1 MAGSALSINNR
12 TDRLQPGNRA
22 TGELVA
28 VRRLIAIFAA
38 CCVALVLIV
47 AATGSGDDGAY
58 RVRAIF
64 NNAAF
69 VIPGMDVKIAGVR
82 VGSIESLDLT
92 DDNKAAVV
100 LNIENPDYHDFREN
114 AFCRIRPQSLIGE
127 RYVDCRPE
135 EPLPVGITQPAL
147 LQPIASGAGQGEYLL
162 PSNRTATSVD
172 LDLINNIMRLPY
184 HERLTIILNEF
195 GTALSG
201 NGEELNAALKV
212 TDPALK
218 EFGDVLGILARQNKQ
233 LGALAE
239 NGSKVVTALA
249 SERTRIS
256 GFINSSGYTAEAT
269 AEESAS
275 FSESLQK
282 FPGFLE
288 QLRPTMNNLASFS
301 RAATPVFTDLNRA
314 ADSLNTFTL
323 GGPAF
328 NEAGIPALESLG
340 DTTDVS
346 GPALVSSLPLVEK
359 LGPLGANAKPAVTD
373 LAALLSSL
381 KKNGGIEQLM
391 TLIYNS
397 TGSLNGFDEYGHY
410 LRARLT
416 TTSCQS
422 FRIKNDIN
430 CNANFVLG
438 SGNAGASVAPQR
450 AAGRPPRRSTVG
462 TPKPVSPGPAPA
474 AISPSSGAAEPR
486 KPTKEPADPQSARA
500 LLDYLLGK

>member
-1 MAGSALSINNR
+1 MK
-12 TDRLQPGNRA
+12 
-22 TGELVA
+22 
-28 VRRLIAIFAA
+28 RLIAIFAA
-38 CCVALVLIV
+38 CCVALALIV
-47 AATGSGDDGAY
+47 VATGSGDDGSY

-82 VGSIESLDLT
+82 VGAIESLDLT

-135 EPLPVGITQPAL
+135 EPLPAGMTQPAL
-147 LQPIASGAGQGEYLL
+147 LQPISSGAGEGEYLL
-162 PSNRTATSVD
+162 PSSRTATSVD
-172 LDLINNIMRLPY
+172 IDLINNVMRLPFR
-184 HERLTIILNEF
+184 ERFTIILNEF
-195 GTALSG
+195 GTALAG

-218 EFGDVLGILARQNKQ
+218 EFGDVLGILARQNKE

-239 NGSKVVTALA
+239 NGSKVVTSLA

-275 FSESLQK
+275 FTENLQK
-282 FPGFLE
+282 FPGFLQ
-288 QLRPTMNNLASFS
+288 QLRPTMNDLASFS
-301 RAATPVFTDLNRA
+301 RNATPVFTDLNRA
-314 ADSLNTFTL
+314 ADSINTFTL
-323 GGPAF
+323 GAPAF

-340 DTTDVS
+340 DTADVG
-346 GPALVSSLPLVEK
+346 GPALVSSLPLVQK

-373 LAALLSSL
+373 LAALLNSL

-391 TLIYNS
+391 TVIYNT
-397 TGSLNGFDEYGHY
+397 TGSMNGFDEYGHY
-410 LRARLT
+410 VRARLT

-438 SGNAGASVAPQR
+438 SGSGNASAAPQR
-450 AAGRPPRRSTVG
+450 AARKVSRPAAAVA
-462 TPKPVSPGPAPA
+462 PKPTAPA
-474 AISPSSGAAEPR
+474 QAPTSPSSGAAEPR
-486 KPTKEPADPQSARA
+486 KPTKQPADPQSARA
-500 LLDYLLGK
+500 LLDYLFGK

>member
-1 MAGSALSINNR
+1 VAGASLPVYNQS
-12 TDRLQPGNRA
+12 DRLQPGDRA

-28 VRRLIAIFAA
+28 VKRLIAIFAA

-47 AATGSGDDGAY
+47 VATGSGDDGSY

-82 VGSIESLDLT
+82 VGAIESLDLT
-92 DDNKAAVV
+92 DDSKAAVV
-100 LNIENPDYHDFREN
+100 MNIENANYHDFREN

-127 RYVDCRPE
+127 RYIDCRPE
-135 EPLPVGITQPAL
+135 EPLPAGMTQPAL
-147 LQPIASGAGQGEYLL
+147 LQPISSGAGKGEYLL
-162 PSNRTATSVD
+162 PSSRTATSVD
-172 LDLINNIMRLPY
+172 IDLINNVMRLPFR
-184 HERLTIILNEF
+184 ERFTIILNEF
-195 GTALSG
+195 GTALAG

-218 EFGDVLGILARQNKQ
+218 EFGDVLGILARQNKE

-239 NGSKVVTALA
+239 NGSKVVTSLA

-275 FSESLQK
+275 FTENLQK
-282 FPGFLE
+282 FPGFLQ
-288 QLRPTMNNLASFS
+288 QLRPTMNDLASFS
-301 RAATPVFTDLNRA
+301 RSATPVFTDLNRA
-314 ADSLNTFTL
+314 ADSINTFTL
-323 GGPAF
+323 GSPAF

-340 DTTDVS
+340 DTADVG
-346 GPALVSSLPLVEK
+346 GPALVSSLPLVQK
-359 LGPLGANAKPAVTD
+359 LGPLGANAKPAVTN
-373 LAALLSSL
+373 LAALLNSL

-391 TLIYNS
+391 TAIYNT
-397 TGSLNGFDEYGHY
+397 TGSMNGFDEYGHY
-410 LRARLT
+410 VRARLT

-438 SGNAGASVAPQR
+438 SGSSSAS
-450 AAGRPPRRSTVG
+450 AAPRRGAGKASRPAAAAA
-462 TPKPVSPGPAPA
+462 PKLTAPAPA
-474 AISPSSGAAEPR
+474 PTSPSSGAAAPR
-486 KPTKEPADPQSARA
+486 KPTKQPADPQSARA

>member
-1 MAGSALSINNR
+1 
-12 TDRLQPGNRA
+12 
-22 TGELVA
+22 VK
-28 VRRLIAIFAA
+28 RLIAIFAA
-38 CCVALVLIV
+38 CCVALALIV
-47 AATGSGDDGAY
+47 VATGSGDDGSY

-82 VGSIESLDLT
+82 VGAIESLDLT

-135 EPLPVGITQPAL
+135 EPLPAGMTQPAL
-147 LQPIASGAGQGEYLL
+147 LQPISSGAGEGEYLL
-162 PSNRTATSVD
+162 PSSRTATSVD
-172 LDLINNIMRLPY
+172 IDLINNVMRLPFR
-184 HERLTIILNEF
+184 ERFTIILNEF
-195 GTALSG
+195 GTALAG

-218 EFGDVLGILARQNKQ
+218 EFGDVLGILARQNKE

-239 NGSKVVTALA
+239 NGSKVVTSLA

-275 FSESLQK
+275 FTENLQK
-282 FPGFLE
+282 FPGFLQ
-288 QLRPTMNNLASFS
+288 QLRPTMNDLASFS
-301 RAATPVFTDLNRA
+301 RNATPVFTDLNRA
-314 ADSLNTFTL
+314 ADSINTFTL
-323 GGPAF
+323 GAPAF

-340 DTTDVS
+340 DTADVG
-346 GPALVSSLPLVEK
+346 GPALVSSLPLVQK

-373 LAALLSSL
+373 LAALLNSL

-391 TLIYNS
+391 TVIYNT
-397 TGSLNGFDEYGHY
+397 TGSMNGFDEYGQY
-410 LRARLT
+410 VRARLT

-438 SGNAGASVAPQR
+438 SGSGNASAAPQR
-450 AAGRPPRRSTVG
+450 AARKVSRPAAAVA
-462 TPKPVSPGPAPA
+462 PKPTAPA
-474 AISPSSGAAEPR
+474 QAPTSPSSGAAEPR
-486 KPTKEPADPQSARA
+486 KPTKQPADPQSARA

>member
-1 MAGSALSINNR
+1 MK
-12 TDRLQPGNRA
+12 
-22 TGELVA
+22 
-28 VRRLIAIFAA
+28 RLIAIFAA
-38 CCVALVLIV
+38 CCVALALIV
-47 AATGSGDDGAY
+47 VATGSGDDGSY

-82 VGSIESLDLT
+82 VGAIESLDLT

-135 EPLPVGITQPAL
+135 EPLPAGMTQPAL
-147 LQPIASGAGQGEYLL
+147 LQPISSGAGEGEYLL
-162 PSNRTATSVD
+162 PSSRTATSVD
-172 LDLINNIMRLPY
+172 IDLINNVMRLPFR
-184 HERLTIILNEF
+184 ERFTIILNEF
-195 GTALSG
+195 GTALAG

-218 EFGDVLGILARQNKQ
+218 EFGDVLGILARQNKE

-239 NGSKVVTALA
+239 NGSKVVTSLA

-275 FSESLQK
+275 FTENLQK
-282 FPGFLE
+282 FPGFLQ
-288 QLRPTMNNLASFS
+288 QLRPTMNDLASFS
-301 RAATPVFTDLNRA
+301 RNATPVFTDLNRA
-314 ADSLNTFTL
+314 ADSINTFTL
-323 GGPAF
+323 GAPAF

-340 DTTDVS
+340 DTADVG
-346 GPALVSSLPLVEK
+346 GPALVSSLPLVQK

-373 LAALLSSL
+373 LAALLNSL

-391 TLIYNS
+391 TVIYNT
-397 TGSLNGFDEYGHY
+397 TGSMNGFDEYGQY
-410 LRARLT
+410 VRARLT

-438 SGNAGASVAPQR
+438 SGSGNASAAPQR
-450 AAGRPPRRSTVG
+450 AARKVSRPAAAVA
-462 TPKPVSPGPAPA
+462 PKPTAPA
-474 AISPSSGAAEPR
+474 QAPTSPSSGAAEPR
-486 KPTKEPADPQSARA
+486 KPTKQPADPQSARA

>member
-1 MAGSALSINNR
+1 MK
-12 TDRLQPGNRA
+12 
-22 TGELVA
+22 
-28 VRRLIAIFAA
+28 RLIAIFAA
-38 CCVALVLIV
+38 CCVALALIV
-47 AATGSGDDGAY
+47 VATGSGDDGSY

-82 VGSIESLDLT
+82 VGAIESLDLT

-135 EPLPVGITQPAL
+135 EPLPAGMTQPAL
-147 LQPIASGAGQGEYLL
+147 LQPISSGTGKGEYLL
-162 PSNRTATSVD
+162 PSSRTATSVD
-172 LDLINNIMRLPY
+172 IDLINNVMRLPFR
-184 HERLTIILNEF
+184 ERFTIILNEF
-195 GTALSG
+195 GTALAG

-218 EFGDVLGILARQNKQ
+218 EFGDVLGILARQNKE

-239 NGSKVVTALA
+239 NGSKVVTSLA

-275 FSESLQK
+275 FTENLQK
-282 FPGFLE
+282 FPGFLQ
-288 QLRPTMNNLASFS
+288 QLRPTMNDLASFS
-301 RAATPVFTDLNRA
+301 RNATPVFTDLNRA
-314 ADSLNTFTL
+314 ADSINTFTL
-323 GGPAF
+323 GAPAF

-340 DTTDVS
+340 DTADVG
-346 GPALVSSLPLVEK
+346 GPALVSSLPLVQK

-373 LAALLSSL
+373 LAALLNSL

-391 TLIYNS
+391 TVIYNT
-397 TGSLNGFDEYGHY
+397 TGSMNGFDEYGHY
-410 LRARLT
+410 VRARLT

-438 SGNAGASVAPQR
+438 SGSGNASAAPQR
-450 AAGRPPRRSTVG
+450 AARKVSRPAAAVA
-462 TPKPVSPGPAPA
+462 PKPTAPA
-474 AISPSSGAAEPR
+474 QAPTSPSSGAAEPR
-486 KPTKEPADPQSARA
+486 KPTKQPADPQSARA

>member
-1 MAGSALSINNR
+1 MK
-12 TDRLQPGNRA
+12 
-22 TGELVA
+22 
-28 VRRLIAIFAA
+28 RLIAIFAA
-38 CCVALVLIV
+38 CCVALALIV
-47 AATGSGDDGAY
+47 VATGSGDDGSY

-82 VGSIESLDLT
+82 VGAIESLDLT

-135 EPLPVGITQPAL
+135 EPLPAGMTQPAL
-147 LQPIASGAGQGEYLL
+147 LQPISSGAGEGEYLL
-162 PSNRTATSVD
+162 PSSRTATSVD
-172 LDLINNIMRLPY
+172 IDLINNVMRLPFR
-184 HERLTIILNEF
+184 ERFTIILNEF
-195 GTALSG
+195 GTALAG

-218 EFGDVLGILARQNKQ
+218 EFGDVLGILARQNKE

-239 NGSKVVTALA
+239 NGSKVVTSLA

-275 FSESLQK
+275 FTENLQK
-282 FPGFLE
+282 FPGFLQ
-288 QLRPTMNNLASFS
+288 QLRPTMNDLASFS
-301 RAATPVFTDLNRA
+301 RSATPVFTDLNRA
-314 ADSLNTFTL
+314 ADSINTFTL
-323 GGPAF
+323 GAPAF

-340 DTTDVS
+340 DTADVG
-346 GPALVSSLPLVEK
+346 GPALVSSLPLVQK

-373 LAALLSSL
+373 LAALLNSL

-391 TLIYNS
+391 TVIYNT
-397 TGSLNGFDEYGHY
+397 TGSMNGFDEYGHY
-410 LRARLT
+410 VRARLT

-438 SGNAGASVAPQR
+438 SGSGNASTAPQR
-450 AAGRPPRRSTVG
+450 AAGKVSRPAAAVA
-462 TPKPVSPGPAPA
+462 PKPTAPA
-474 AISPSSGAAEPR
+474 QAPTSPSSGAAEPR
-486 KPTKEPADPQSARA
+486 KPTKQPADPQSARA

>member
-1 MAGSALSINNR
+1 MK
-12 TDRLQPGNRA
+12 
-22 TGELVA
+22 
-28 VRRLIAIFAA
+28 RLIAIFAA
-38 CCVALVLIV
+38 CCVALALIV
-47 AATGSGDDGAY
+47 VATGSGDDGSY

-82 VGSIESLDLT
+82 VGAIESLDLT

-135 EPLPVGITQPAL
+135 EPLPAGMTQPAL
-147 LQPIASGAGQGEYLL
+147 LQPISSGAGEGEYLL
-162 PSNRTATSVD
+162 PSSRTATSVD
-172 LDLINNIMRLPY
+172 IDLINNVMRLPFR
-184 HERLTIILNEF
+184 ERFTIILNEF
-195 GTALSG
+195 GTALAG

-218 EFGDVLGILARQNKQ
+218 EFGDVLGILARQNKE

-239 NGSKVVTALA
+239 NGSKVVTSLA

-275 FSESLQK
+275 FTENLQK
-282 FPGFLE
+282 FPGFLQ
-288 QLRPTMNNLASFS
+288 QLRPTMNDLASFS
-301 RAATPVFTDLNRA
+301 RNATPVFTDLNRA
-314 ADSLNTFTL
+314 ADSINTFTL
-323 GGPAF
+323 GAPAF

-340 DTTDVS
+340 DTADVG
-346 GPALVSSLPLVEK
+346 GPALVSSLPLVQK

-373 LAALLSSL
+373 LAALLNSL

-391 TLIYNS
+391 TVIYNT
-397 TGSLNGFDEYGHY
+397 TGSMNGFDEYGHY
-410 LRARLT
+410 VRARLT

-438 SGNAGASVAPQR
+438 SGSGNASAAPQR
-450 AAGRPPRRSTVG
+450 AARKVSRPAAAVA
-462 TPKPVSPGPAPA
+462 PKPTAPA
-474 AISPSSGAAEPR
+474 QAPTSPSSGAAEPR
-486 KPTKEPADPQSARA
+486 KPTKQPADPQSARA

>member
-1 MAGSALSINNR
+1 MK
-12 TDRLQPGNRA
+12 
-22 TGELVA
+22 
-28 VRRLIAIFAA
+28 RLIAIFAA
-38 CCVALVLIV
+38 CCVALALIV
-47 AATGSGDDGAY
+47 VATGSGDDGSY

-82 VGSIESLDLT
+82 VGAIESLDLT

-135 EPLPVGITQPAL
+135 EPLPAGMTQPAL
-147 LQPIASGAGQGEYLL
+147 LQPISSGAGEGEYLL
-162 PSNRTATSVD
+162 PSSRTATSVD
-172 LDLINNIMRLPY
+172 IDLINNVMRLPFR
-184 HERLTIILNEF
+184 ERFTIILNEF
-195 GTALSG
+195 GTALAG

-218 EFGDVLGILARQNKQ
+218 EFGDVLGILARQNKE

-239 NGSKVVTALA
+239 NGSKVVTSLA

-275 FSESLQK
+275 FTENLQK
-282 FPGFLE
+282 FPGFLQ
-288 QLRPTMNNLASFS
+288 QLRPTMNDLASFS
-301 RAATPVFTDLNRA
+301 RNATPVFTDLNRA
-314 ADSLNTFTL
+314 ADSINTFTL
-323 GGPAF
+323 GAPAF

-340 DTTDVS
+340 DTADVG
-346 GPALVSSLPLVEK
+346 GPALVSSLPLVQK

-373 LAALLSSL
+373 LAALLNSL

-391 TLIYNS
+391 TVIYNT
-397 TGSLNGFDEYGHY
+397 TGSMNGFDEYGHY
-410 LRARLT
+410 VRARLT

-438 SGNAGASVAPQR
+438 SGSGNASAAPQR
-450 AAGRPPRRSTVG
+450 AARKASRPAAAVV
-462 TPKPVSPGPAPA
+462 PKPAAPAPA
-474 AISPSSGAAEPR
+474 PTSPSSGAAEPR
-486 KPTKEPADPQSARA
+486 KPTKQPADPQSARA

>member
-1 MAGSALSINNR
+1 
-12 TDRLQPGNRA
+12 
-22 TGELVA
+22 VK
-28 VRRLIAIFAA
+28 RLIAIFAA
-38 CCVALVLIV
+38 CCVALALIV
-47 AATGSGDDGAY
+47 VATGSGDDGSY

-82 VGSIESLDLT
+82 VGAIESLDLT
-92 DDNKAAVV
+92 DENKAAVV
-100 LNIENPDYHDFREN
+100 LNIENPNYHDFREN

-135 EPLPVGITQPAL
+135 EPLPAGMTQPAL
-147 LQPIASGAGQGEYLL
+147 LQPISSGAGKGEYLL
-162 PSNRTATSVD
+162 PSSRTATSVD
-172 LDLINNIMRLPY
+172 LDLINNVMRMPF
-184 HERLTIILNEF
+184 RQRFTIILNEF
-195 GTALSG
+195 GTALAG

-218 EFGDVLGILARQNKQ
+218 EFGDVLGILARQNKE

-239 NGSKVVTALA
+239 NGSKVVTSLA
-249 SERTRIS
+249 SERTRVS

-275 FSESLQK
+275 FTENLQK
-282 FPGFLE
+282 FPGFLQ
-288 QLRPTMNNLASFS
+288 QLRPTMNDLASFS
-301 RAATPVFTDLNRA
+301 RNATPVFTDLNRA
-314 ADSLNTFTL
+314 ADSINTFTL
-323 GGPAF
+323 GAPAF

-340 DTTDVS
+340 DTADVG
-346 GPALVSSLPLVEK
+346 GPALVSSLPLVQK

-373 LAALLSSL
+373 LAALLNSL

-391 TLIYNS
+391 TVIYNT
-397 TGSLNGFDEYGHY
+397 TGSMNGFDEYGHY
-410 LRARLT
+410 VRARLT

-422 FRIKNDIN
+422 FRIRNDIN

-438 SGNAGASVAPQR
+438 SGSSSASAAPRRGAGKASSRPAAAVAP
-450 AAGRPPRRSTVG
+450 
-462 TPKPVSPGPAPA
+462 KPTAPAPA
-474 AISPSSGAAEPR
+474 PTSPSSGAAEPR
-486 KPTKEPADPQSARA
+486 KPTKQPADPQSARA

>member
-1 MAGSALSINNR
+1 MK
-12 TDRLQPGNRA
+12 
-22 TGELVA
+22 
-28 VRRLIAIFAA
+28 RLIAIFAA
-38 CCVALVLIV
+38 CCVALALIV
-47 AATGSGDDGAY
+47 VATGSGDDGSY

-82 VGSIESLDLT
+82 VGVIESLDLT

-100 LNIENPDYHDFREN
+100 LNIENPNYHDFREN

-135 EPLPVGITQPAL
+135 EPLPAGMTQPAL
-147 LQPIASGAGQGEYLL
+147 LQPISSGTGKGEYLL
-162 PSNRTATSVD
+162 PSSRTATSVD
-172 LDLINNIMRLPY
+172 IDLINNVMRLPFR
-184 HERLTIILNEF
+184 ERFTIILNEF

-218 EFGDVLGILARQNKQ
+218 EFGDVLGILARQNKE

-239 NGSKVVTALA
+239 NGSKVVTSLA
-249 SERTRIS
+249 KERTRVS

-275 FSESLQK
+275 FTENLQK
-282 FPGFLE
+282 FPGFLQ
-288 QLRPTMNNLASFS
+288 QLRPTMNDLASFS
-301 RAATPVFTDLNRA
+301 RNATPVFTDLNRA
-314 ADSLNTFTL
+314 ADSINTFTL
-323 GGPAF
+323 GAPAF

-340 DTTDVS
+340 DTADVG
-346 GPALVSSLPLVEK
+346 GPALVSSLPLVQK

-391 TLIYNS
+391 TVIYNT
-397 TGSLNGFDEYGHY
+397 TGSMNGFDEYGHY
-410 LRARLT
+410 VRARLT

-438 SGNAGASVAPQR
+438 SGSGNASAAPQR
-450 AAGRPPRRSTVG
+450 AAG
-462 TPKPVSPGPAPA
+462 KVSRPAPA
-474 AISPSSGAAEPR
+474 ASPKPTAPAPAPTSPSSGAAEPR
-486 KPTKEPADPQSARA
+486 KPTKQPADPQSARA

>member
-1 MAGSALSINNR
+1 MK
-12 TDRLQPGNRA
+12 
-22 TGELVA
+22 
-28 VRRLIAIFAA
+28 RLIAIFAA
-38 CCVALVLIV
+38 CCVALALIV
-47 AATGSGDDGAY
+47 VATGSGDDGSY

-82 VGSIESLDLT
+82 VGAIESLDLT

-135 EPLPVGITQPAL
+135 EPLPAGMTQPAL
-147 LQPIASGAGQGEYLL
+147 LQPISSGAGEGEYLL
-162 PSNRTATSVD
+162 PSSRTATSVD
-172 LDLINNIMRLPY
+172 IDLINNVMRLPFR
-184 HERLTIILNEF
+184 ERFTIILNEF
-195 GTALSG
+195 GTALAG
-201 NGEELNAALKV
+201 YGAELNAALKV

-218 EFGDVLGILARQNKQ
+218 EFGDVLGILARQNKE

-239 NGSKVVTALA
+239 NGSKVVTSLA

-275 FSESLQK
+275 FTENLQK
-282 FPGFLE
+282 FPGFLQ
-288 QLRPTMNNLASFS
+288 QLRPTMNDLASFS
-301 RAATPVFTDLNRA
+301 RNATPVFTDLNRA
-314 ADSLNTFTL
+314 ADSINTFTL
-323 GGPAF
+323 GAPAF

-340 DTTDVS
+340 DTADVG
-346 GPALVSSLPLVEK
+346 GPALVSSLPLVQK

-373 LAALLSSL
+373 LAALLNSL

-391 TLIYNS
+391 TVIYNT
-397 TGSLNGFDEYGHY
+397 TGSMNGFDEYGHY
-410 LRARLT
+410 VRARLT

-438 SGNAGASVAPQR
+438 SGSGNASAAPQR
-450 AAGRPPRRSTVG
+450 AARKVSRPAAAVA
-462 TPKPVSPGPAPA
+462 PKPTAPA
-474 AISPSSGAAEPR
+474 QAPTSPSSGAAEPR
-486 KPTKEPADPQSARA
+486 KPTKQPADPQSARA